1 MQKRIIIVLLF
12 LVPTLVLAGIVL
24 LRLDRQGVA
33 SDQTYIERV
42 ELAAP
47 GTRIGLPDTA
57 GPGDPALPLVVI
69 DPGHGGF
76 DSGARGEEIFE
87 KAITLGLAQTLRDT
101 LVETG
106 AIRVALTRDEDRFI
120 SLEERVDIARRLGAD
135 LFLSI
140 HADSAG
146 ESGEV
151 TGASIYILSE
161 EASSAEAARF
171 ADAENRADTIG
182 GVDIASHDDTV
193 DAILF
198 ELSQRRARDQAAQ
211 FAALIEREGQGLLA
225 FHPLPRRSAS
235 LVVLRAPDMPSV
247 LYEAGFVSNPEEA
260 RALSSPDGQA
270 RFAAAMSSAIRV
282 FFIRNPPDRSSA
294 NRATSGAD
302 DAT

>member
-1 MQKRIIIVLLF
+1 VKLRLAILLLF
-12 LVPTLVLAGIVL
+12 VLPTLALAAIITAK
-24 LRLDRQGVA
+24 RQQDRQVA
-33 SDQTYIERV
+33 EPAYVERV

-47 GTRIGLPDTA
+47 ATRIGLPQIA
-57 GPGDPALPLVVI
+57 GPDDPARPLVVI

-76 DSGARGEEIFE
+76 DSGARGEDIFE
-87 KAITLGLAQTLRDT
+87 KAITLGLAQTLRDS

-106 AIRVALTRDEDRFI
+106 NIRVALTRDEDRFI

-161 EASSAEAARF
+161 EASSKEAARF
-171 ADAENRADTIG
+171 AENENRADTIG
-182 GVDIASHDDTV
+182 GVDLSSADDTV

-198 ELSQRRARDQAAQ
+198 ELSQRRSRELAAQ
-211 FAALIEREGQGLLA
+211 FASLIEREGQGILT
-225 FHPLPRRSAS
+225 FHPQPRRSAS

-260 RALSSPDGQA
+260 RELSSPGGQA
-270 RFAAAMSSAIRV
+270 RFAIALTDAIRV
-282 FFIRNPPDRSSA
+282 FFVRNPPERETA
-294 NRATSGAD
+294 SGAR

>member
-1 MQKRIIIVLLF
+1 MLLLF
-12 LVPTLVLAGIVL
+12 VLPTLALAAIITIK
-24 LRLDRQGVA
+24 RQSEQGMAAPAYV
-33 SDQTYIERV
+33 ERV

-47 GTRIGLPDTA
+47 GTRIGLPDIA
-57 GPGDPALPLVVI
+57 GPDDPARPLVVI

-87 KAITLGLAQTLRDT
+87 KAITLGLAQALRDA
-101 LVETG
+101 LVESG
-106 AIRVALTRDEDRFI
+106 VIRVALTRDEDRFI
-120 SLEERVDIARRLGAD
+120 SLDERVDIARRLGAD

-161 EASSAEAARF
+161 EASSRAAARF
-171 ADAENRADTIG
+171 AENENRADMIG
-182 GVDIASHDDTV
+182 GVDLSRADDTV

-198 ELSQRRARDQAAQ
+198 ELSQRRARELAAQ
-211 FAALIEREGQGLLA
+211 FAGLIEREGEGLLT
-225 FHPLPRRSAS
+225 FHPQPRRSAS

-247 LYEAGFVSNPEEA
+247 LYEAGFVSNAEEA
-260 RALSSPDGQA
+260 RELSSPEGQA
-270 RFAAAMSSAIRV
+270 RFAVAMSDAIRV
-282 FFIRNPPDRSSA
+282 FFVRNPPERGA
-294 NRATSGAD
+294 ASGAG